1 MSNALYICLGVG
13 VGVIIIVVIA
23 TILMRKKKRSKN
35 PIALR
40 AENMIVMLNQRILSF
55 NSRIDVLD
63 KQITT
68 LLAAEKKQDLSLLN
82 EEIELNSIPSQVE
95 LIKKDINS
103 YIADIKDLK
112 EYKEEL
118 QSFLNTKGEKDWNKL
133 EELLEF
139 IKEKF
144 QYRYT

>member
-1 MSNALYICLGVG
+1 MSNVLYVCLGVG
-13 VGVIIIVVIA
+13 AGAIIIVVVV
-23 TILMRKKKRSKN
+23 TLLRNKKKRSKN

-40 AENMIVMLNQRILSF
+40 AENMIVMLNQRILSI

-68 LLAAEKKQDLSLLN
+68 LLAAEEKEDLSLLK
-82 EEIELNSIPSQVE
+82 EGIDLNSIPSQVE
-95 LIKKDINS
+95 LVKNDINS

-118 QSFLNTKGEKDWNKL
+118 ESFLNVKGEKDWKKL

-139 IKEKF
+139 VKEKF